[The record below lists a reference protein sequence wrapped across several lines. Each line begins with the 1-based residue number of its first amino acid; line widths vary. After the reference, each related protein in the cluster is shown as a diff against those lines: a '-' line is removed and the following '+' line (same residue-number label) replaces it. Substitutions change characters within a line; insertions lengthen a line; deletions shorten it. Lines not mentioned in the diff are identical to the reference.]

1 MQGLRGALGTKK
13 LAEAPGTEA
22 QGTPL
27 CLHGPTP
34 AMVGGGASISGAG
47 ALGSHV
53 DTGYPPGLYPDTHC
67 PSQKGT
73 SSHWFSTLCAGG
85 GGEAGKG

>member
-1 MQGLRGALGTKK
+1 MQGLRGALGTQK

-27 CLHGPTP
+27 CQHGPAP
-34 AMVGGGASISGAG
+34 AKVGGASILGAG

-53 DTGYPPGLYPDTHC
+53 DTGYPPGLYPDTYC
-67 PSQKGT
+67 PSQ
-73 SSHWFSTLCAGG
+73 
-85 GGEAGKG
+85 